1 MTETR
6 HRGDR
11 ATGAVP
17 PLLLIVG
24 GVLLTVVAVVAMVIL
39 GRGDETPEVTAAAV
53 TSQVATSIPT
63 ATPQPPAPEETPTR
77 TREVED
83 EEDSTSEE
91 PTSEAP
97 PASEPPVAAT
107 PTPMPAPAAQGPVA
121 PSWISIAAGGVNS
134 AIVPQGLAADGTI
147 NPGRNQ
153 VIWFTGSNRVQPGQ
167 VGTAVIAA
175 HVTWE
180 GAPDAFLNLPS
191 VGVGDVVTV
200 GYTDGAQASFT
211 VTETAAVDKEA
222 LARSLKVWGPHPGV
236 PRLAIITCDP
246 AFGYQADG
254 HTEAN
259 FVVIAEG

>member
-1 MTETR
+1 LLV
-6 HRGDR
+6 
-11 ATGAVP
+11 AVG
-17 PLLLIVG
+17 LVVAL
-24 GVLLTVVAVVAMVIL
+24 VAVVALVLQM
-39 GRGDETPEVTAAAV
+39 RGGPEVAASTMTPPPTTSAPTTSAAPEADETEA
-53 TSQVATSIPT
+53 
-63 ATPQPPAPEETPTR
+63 
-77 TREVED
+77 
-83 EEDSTSEE
+83 
-91 PTSEAP
+91 TSEAP
-97 PASEPPVAAT
+97 TSATSPSATPEPEATAAAT
-107 PTPMPAPAAQGPVA
+107 PSAVPTTPAAQQAVA
-121 PSWISIAAGGVNS
+121 PSWISIAAGGVDS

-200 GYTDGAQASFT
+200 GYTDGSSASFT
-211 VTETAAVDKEA
+211 VRETAAVDKEA